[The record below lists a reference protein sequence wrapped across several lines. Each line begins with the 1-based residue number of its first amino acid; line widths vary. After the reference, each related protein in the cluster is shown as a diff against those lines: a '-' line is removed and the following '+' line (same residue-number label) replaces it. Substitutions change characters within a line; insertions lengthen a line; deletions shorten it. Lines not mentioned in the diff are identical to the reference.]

1 MVRGR
6 HRGVPFFFWSD
17 GTSSVSSA
25 PRCRAALLRIPGRFR
40 PTKRA
45 SRDAVSFFS
54 NGKSESYTFL
64 VVTASFLVVMAV
76 VVNIYLQIQEM
87 RKKKEDKSNGI
98 ISDHIYGGI
107 SGHHCVSKDD
117 LYNREGYG
125 FKG

>member
-1 MVRGR
+1 MERR
-6 HRGVPFFFWSD
+6 RSR
-17 GTSSVSSA
+17 A
-25 PRCRAALLRIPGRFR
+25 PPDVGPLLRIPGRFR

>member
-1 MVRGR
+1 M
-6 HRGVPFFFWSD
+6 
-17 GTSSVSSA
+17 
-25 PRCRAALLRIPGRFR
+25 
-40 PTKRA
+40 
-45 SRDAVSFFS
+45 
-54 NGKSESYTFL
+54 
-64 VVTASFLVVMAV
+64 TASFLVVMAV

>member
-1 MVRGR
+1 
-6 HRGVPFFFWSD
+6 
-17 GTSSVSSA
+17 
-25 PRCRAALLRIPGRFR
+25 
-40 PTKRA
+40 
-45 SRDAVSFFS
+45 
-54 NGKSESYTFL
+54 
-64 VVTASFLVVMAV
+64 MAV

-98 ISDHIYGGI
+98 KSDHIYGGI